1 MIELETDPRKTG
13 YAVGIDL
20 GGTYIK
26 SGIVNYSGKI
36 IKQFKIPTLSEKGPA
51 AVKKQIDK
59 CITELKKGFKN
70 NIIGIGIGAPGI
82 VTGGIVKFP
91 PNFRGWNEVNL
102 KKYFEIKYKTEVKID
117 NDANCAGLAELKF
130 GTGRE
135 YKNFI
140 FLTLGTGIGG
150 AMVIDGKL
158 YRGEQNG
165 AGELGMMTINFNGPG
180 CLGGNPGS
188 VEAYLGR
195 NYFLQNEAAEIE
207 KLGKNID
214 FDDLYKLAA
223 RKNKTAAAL
232 LKKYGFYLG
241 VGLTNYFGLMD
252 VRTAVLAGGISN
264 NYNYFIKECN
274 NTIKERGLKTIRNNF
289 RVLRSSINNSA
300 GILGASALLFE

>member
-1 MIELETDPRKTG
+1 MIELETDPGKTG

-36 IKQFKIPTLSEKGPA
+36 IRQFKTGTCSEKGPS
-51 AVKKQIDK
+51 AVKKQIEK
-59 CITELKKGFKN
+59 CITGLKQGFKGS
-70 NIIGIGIGAPGI
+70 IIGIGIGAPGI

-91 PNFRGWNEVNL
+91 PNFRGWKEVNL
-102 KKYFEIKYKTEVKID
+102 KKYFENKYKTEIKID

-130 GTGRE
+130 GTGRK

-150 AMVIDGKL
+150 AMITDGKL

-165 AGELGMMTINFNGPG
+165 AGEFGMMTINFTGPE
-180 CLGGNPGS
+180 CMGGNPGS

-214 FDDLYKLAA
+214 FDDLQKLAA
-223 RKNKTAAAL
+223 RKDKTAIAL

-241 VGLTNYFGLMD
+241 IGLTNYFSLMD
-252 VRTAVLAGGISN
+252 VRTAILAGGISN
-264 NYNYFIKECN
+264 NFSYFINECN
-274 NTIKERGLKTIRNNF
+274 KTIKKRGLKTIRNNF

-300 GILGASALLFE
+300 GVLGASALIFE